1 MKQMSSAIKKE
12 QANITAWC
20 LKLACV
26 ELSLHVL
33 VIDQLSHFPV
43 KKDTLFQI
51 GAEASF
57 AEGSTCQSILF

>member
-1 MKQMSSAIKKE
+1 M
-12 QANITAWC
+12 
-20 LKLACV
+20 LVRV
-26 ELSLHVL
+26 ELSLPLCVL

-57 AEGSTCQSILF
+57 AEGHTWHKILF